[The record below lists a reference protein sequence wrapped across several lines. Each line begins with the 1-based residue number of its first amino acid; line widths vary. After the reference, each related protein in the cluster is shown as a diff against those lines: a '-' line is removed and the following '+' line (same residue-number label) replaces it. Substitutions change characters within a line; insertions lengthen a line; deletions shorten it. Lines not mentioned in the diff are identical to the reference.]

1 MFESSGRSPGV
12 QFALGMD
19 QLDQALDTLAEID
32 YSEVDAQCLGQR
44 LLELL
49 GHSRRLGAV
58 KAMVADR
65 FSASGVWGDAG
76 AKSARAWIAS
86 QSNEPAGR
94 IAAVLTTGKGM
105 RWHEQMAQA
114 FTAGEV
120 SARHL
125 DLLAA
130 AGAKYPQLRG
140 MLYEHAEVIVEVARY
155 ATPARFAQELEAI
168 CHRFDPAAVD
178 ADERQRDSQAYVH
191 LSPIADGMW
200 RLDGLLPAEVG
211 TQFAA
216 VLDAARRRLRA
227 EAKDAG
233 EGGEGVQ
240 GDGDLEM
247 SGGSS
252 GRDKERTDGNAG
264 PRDVAGLGG
273 VDARDKERADGNQP
287 ERSDGDLSG
296 DAGGEFAQETW
307 PNGDDFGQVSRAKSE
322 SEVVGIDVLGN
333 PIYADE
339 TPVQARD
346 HRFGSRQNID
356 ALRLMLNL
364 VAPATNPDGTIAL
377 PSVNG
382 ARPVVHL
389 TVDIAS
395 LLEDSQNT
403 AAAWLERFGV
413 PATVISAAKA
423 TLLACDATIEP
434 MIMRDGHLVATL
446 PTLQTVP
453 AHLRKA
459 VMMRDRQCRINSC
472 RSAIAEIHHLI
483 FLSQGGPTTMD
494 NLAGLCWFHHHMIHH
509 GHWTLTGDAN
519 HELTLTNTTT
529 GQHWTNRP
537 PRRPDLRGREQRKR
551 E

>member
-1 MFESSGRSPGV
+1 MSDPGHTMARMFESSGRSPGV

-19 QLDQALDTLAEID
+19 QLDQALDTLAEVD
-32 YSEVDAQCLGQR
+32 FSEVDGHCLGQR
-44 LLELL
+44 LLELMS
-49 GHSRRLGAV
+49 HSRRLGAV
-58 KAMVADR
+58 RAMVADR

-94 IAAVLTTGKGM
+94 IAGVLNTGKGM

-125 DLLAA
+125 DILAA

-178 ADERQRDSQAYVH
+178 ADERKRDAEAYVH
-191 LSPIADGMW
+191 LSPIGDGMW

-227 EAKDAG
+227 EA
-233 EGGEGVQ
+233 
-240 GDGDLEM
+240 
-247 SGGSS
+247 
-252 GRDKERTDGNAG
+252 RDHERIN
-264 PRDVAGLGG
+264 
-273 VDARDKERADGNQP
+273 
-287 ERSDGDLSG
+287 GDLSS
-296 DAGGEFAQETW
+296 DAEGEFARETC
-307 PNGDDFGQVSRAKSE
+307 PNGDDFDQVSVANSDT
-322 SEVVGIDVLGN
+322 EVIGIDVLGN

-377 PSVNG
+377 PAVNG
-382 ARPVVHL
+382 TRPVVHL

-423 TLLACDATIEP
+423 KLLACDATIEP
-434 MIMRDGHLVATL
+434 MIMRDGRLVATL
-446 PTLQTVP
+446 PSLQTVP

-459 VMMRDRQCRINSC
+459 VMLRDEKCRINSC
-472 RSAIAEIHHLI
+472 TSAIAEIHHLI
-483 FLSQGGPTTMD
+483 YLSRGGPTTMG

-537 PRRPDLRGREQRKR
+537 PRNQAAKLKR